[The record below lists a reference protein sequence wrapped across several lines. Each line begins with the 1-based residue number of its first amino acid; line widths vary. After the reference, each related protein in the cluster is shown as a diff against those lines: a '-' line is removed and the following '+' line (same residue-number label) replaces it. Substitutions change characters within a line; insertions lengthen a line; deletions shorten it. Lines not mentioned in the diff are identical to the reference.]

1 MSMQPIFLLP
11 LSTTV
16 WGEIDE
22 QIRSWAALKKD
33 TFTRIFIRLIP
44 PSFPTKCFLYCS
56 KICSL
61 LMPSLSPSTL
71 VMVASHLVCFGL
83 RKTRLRC
90 SLDPPRM
97 IVLFRIS
104 VTTSSSDVVLIT
116 ETLSPWISKFCRQCT
131 LVGTGSSQL
140 YLLPI
145 PILTRC
151 SMHGC
156 TFATTGSTSSAGKV
170 SRVMYKV
177 SCGAT
182 LGTLISPS
190 R

>member
-22 QIRSWAALKKD
+22 QIRSWAALKKE

-56 KICSL
+56 KVCSL

-104 VTTSSSDVVLIT
+104 TTTSFAGTFLFVMPSFSTSSSDVVLIT
-116 ETLSPWISKFCRQCT
+116 ETLSPWISKFCRQ
-131 LVGTGSSQL
+131 L

-151 SMHGC
+151 NMHGC
-156 TFATTGSTSSAGKV
+156 
-170 SRVMYKV
+170 
-177 SCGAT
+177 
-182 LGTLISPS
+182 
-190 R
+190 

>member
-1 MSMQPIFLLP
+1 M
-11 LSTTV
+11 
-16 WGEIDE
+16 
-22 QIRSWAALKKD
+22 
-33 TFTRIFIRLIP
+33 
-44 PSFPTKCFLYCS
+44 
-56 KICSL
+56 
-61 LMPSLSPSTL
+61 
-71 VMVASHLVCFGL
+71 
-83 RKTRLRC
+83 
-90 SLDPPRM
+90 
-97 IVLFRIS
+97 LFRIL
-104 VTTSSSDVVLIT
+104 VTKSFAGTFLFVTPSFSTSSSDVVLIT

-156 TFATTGSTSSAGKV
+156 TLATTGLTSSAGNV

-182 LGTLISPS
+182 WISTSEMPDFLFCV
-190 R
+190 

>member
-1 MSMQPIFLLP
+1 MSRQPIFLLP

-22 QIRSWAALKKD
+22 QIRSWVPLKKE

-56 KICSL
+56 KVSTL

-71 VMVASHLVCFGL
+71 VMVASHLVRFGL

-104 VTTSSSDVVLIT
+104 VTTSLAGTFLFVTPSFSTSSSDVVLIT
-116 ETLSPWISKFCRQCT
+116 DTLSPWISKFCRQCT

-145 PILTRC
+145 PILTY
-151 SMHGC
+151 
-156 TFATTGSTSSAGKV
+156 KKQD
-170 SRVMYKV
+170 RVVQGV
-177 SCGAT
+177 SC
-182 LGTLISPS
+182 LSHSL
-190 R
+190 

>member
-1 MSMQPIFLLP
+1 MSMQPIFLFP

-22 QIRSWAALKKD
+22 QIRSWAALKKE

-104 VTTSSSDVVLIT
+104 VTTSFTGTFLFVTPSFSTSSSDVVLIT
-116 ETLSPWISKFCRQCT
+116 DTSTLNINHNVPSNHDSVNIHTRNMLLQ
-131 LVGTGSSQL
+131 
-140 YLLPI
+140 YLLNSNH
-145 PILTRC
+145 TRGTVP
-151 SMHGC
+151 H
-156 TFATTGSTSSAGKV
+156 TVPEYYWYRTATPL
-170 SRVMYKV
+170 V
-177 SCGAT
+177 SC
-182 LGTLISPS
+182 
-190 R
+190 